1 MICPR
6 CQGAFAAS
14 DVGQGV
20 GRCIDCGAFVCTPDA
35 RRKLCRFLKV
45 DEVIWTSLLSSGG
58 RGAPCPMCPARM
70 SLVNLKGVTVD
81 GCGGCGALLLDPG
94 ELMRLT
100 GRDEGPPIASSPGP
114 TAPSMSVA
122 STHGPGLGRVHQP
135 PGQALRGFLE
145 RAPWV
150 QLRQERPQ
158 LVAGGLVAI
167 DFGTRYA
174 VNTPEGAGML
184 MRQEGAAAMVARI
197 FLTPLVTQ
205 RFTLR
210 DPRENPMLV
219 LDRRFEKLVLSRLDV
234 ALDDAGDPG
243 PRLGSVERNL
253 RVVDTRYEL
262 KDARGAVFARLVRP
276 TLSLWQFRLE
286 TAAGTPSGAVAK
298 QWSGFATEFFSD
310 ADDFGVDF
318 GATRWTIEQR
328 AVITAAALA
337 IDLDHFERGNQ
348 GLSGRTLLDL
358 LD

>member
-14 DVGQGV
+14 DVGHGV
-20 GRCIDCGAFVCTPDA
+20 GRCIGCGTFVCTPEA

-45 DEVIWTSLLSSGG
+45 DDGIWTALLSTGG
-58 RGAPCPMCPARM
+58 RGAPCPMCPTRM

-94 ELMRLT
+94 ELHRLT
-100 GRDEGPPIASSPGP
+100 GRDEGPTIGASPSPPPPP
-114 TAPSMSVA
+114 TSLA
-122 STHGPGLGRVHQP
+122 SPAGLGRVHAP
-135 PGQALRGFLE
+135 PADALKAFLE
-145 RAPWV
+145 RAPWIQV
-150 QLRQERPQ
+150 RQERPQ
-158 LVAGGLVAI
+158 VVGGLIAI

-174 VNTPEGAGML
+174 VKTPDGAGLL
-184 MRQEGAAAMVARI
+184 MRQEGAAALMARV
-197 FLTPLVTQ
+197 FLTPFVTQ

-234 ALDDAGDPG
+234 AFDDGGHPG
-243 PRLGSVERNL
+243 ARLGSVERNL
-253 RVVDTRYEL
+253 RIVDTRYQL

-286 TAAGTPSGAVAK
+286 TAAGLTSGAVAK
-298 QWSGFATEFFSD
+298 QWSGLTTEYFSD

-318 GATRWTIEQR
+318 GPVAWSLEQR
-328 AVITAAALA
+328 AIITAAALA
-337 IDLDHFERGNQ
+337 IDLDHFEHGGQSIRGRS
-348 GLSGRTLLDL
+348 LFELLD
-358 LD
+358 